1 MRSKA
6 INCQLAGDE
15 DLSGDGALSVP
26 SALALEVLD
35 DLRRVLPSPT
45 AHCKQRVQP
54 VRVSARIGI
63 SNHLAA
69 ASVRGRIGHPPLD
82 LTRVERILKRRLMLT
97 DLLIGILLQTRRSTR
112 LNSGRHCIGGP
123 RDSCVRLHCEPSVSL
138 YYE

>member
-35 DLRRVLPSPT
+35 YLHRVLPSPT
-45 AHCKQRVQP
+45 AHCKECVQP

-63 SNHLAA
+63 GNHLAA
-69 ASVRGRIGHPPLD
+69 ASVKSGIGPPPLD
-82 LTRVERILKRRLMLT
+82 LTRVERILKRRLQLT
-97 DLLIGILLQTRRSTR
+97 HLFVAILLQTRRVLQYGSGDRKSTR
-112 LNSGRHCIGGP
+112 LNSSHLG
-123 RDSCVRLHCEPSVSL
+123 
-138 YYE
+138 